1 MTPKFEIRLAQEC
14 GVLRAEMHS
23 GMQGLRD
30 EMCQLRTEFR
40 TDLRVEIANARAEA
54 IKWSFL
60 FWIGQMA
67 AVSGLMTLLR

>member
-1 MTPKFEIRLAQEC
+1 
-14 GVLRAEMHS
+14 
-23 GMQGLRD
+23 MQGLRE
-30 EMCQLRTEFR
+30 EMSHLRV
-40 TDLRVEIANARAEA
+40 DLRVEIATARADA